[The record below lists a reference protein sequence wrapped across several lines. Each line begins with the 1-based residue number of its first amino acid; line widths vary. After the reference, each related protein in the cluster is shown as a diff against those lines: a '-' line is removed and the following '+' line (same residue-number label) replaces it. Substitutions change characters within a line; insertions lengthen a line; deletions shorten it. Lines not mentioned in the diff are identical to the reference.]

1 MENNVGLIANTIV
14 NLLVTIINVIQL
26 SVSST
31 AKHEAVVKQD
41 YF

>member
-1 MENNVGLIANTIV
+1 MGLITNTIV
-14 NLLVTIINVIQL
+14 SLLVAIINVIQL
-26 SVSST
+26 SVLST